1 MKQNNLFSHGR
12 DDAIYNSEQLK
23 LARLAAGKS
32 LIEVGEALGVT
43 RQYVHKLEVGATPSD
58 EHIKTL
64 ANFLNVQESF
74 FYKSRNRQ
82 IELEQCHFRSV
93 RSSTQTLKKMVMSQ
107 VEILDTHFLKL
118 LENEIDFPE
127 IKIPEIAD
135 ADISSV
141 TQIELLAERVRRDLN
156 IGLGPISNMT
166 KLLEYIGCLVVNIK
180 DVDERVDA
188 FSIYNSRPL
197 VIRNTAKIS
206 PCRLRFDLAH
216 ELGHLIMHQ
225 GIESGCRKTEEQA
238 NNFASAF
245 LMPRSTFSTEFPKM
259 RGRNFNWDALGELKI
274 RWGVS
279 YKAIIYRAA
288 KLGLITQEKAKS
300 GFTYLNRSG
309 QSKSEDNDDK
319 VVVENPSLVQTAIN
333 ILDSYT
339 WTKLLKESSINERI
353 LIDRYMLSLPKPRLS
368 LV

>member
-1 MKQNNLFSHGR
+1 MKQNNLFSHHI
-12 DDAIYNSEQLK
+12 DDSNYNSEQLK

-43 RQYVHKLEVGATPSD
+43 RQYVHKLETGTTPSD
-58 EHIKTL
+58 DQIKTL
-64 ANFLNVQESF
+64 ADFLNVQETF

-93 RSSTQTLKKMVMSQ
+93 RSSTQTLKKTVMSQ
-107 VEILDTHFLKL
+107 VEVLDTHILKL

-127 IKIPEIAD
+127 IKIPDIGD
-135 ADISSV
+135 TDISSIN
-141 TQIELLAERVRRDLN
+141 QIELLAEKIRRELG

-188 FSIYNSRPL
+188 FSLYNTRPL
-197 VIRNTAKIS
+197 VIRNTAKLS

-245 LMPRSTFSTEFPKM
+245 LMPRTTFSTEFPKM
-259 RGRNFNWDALGELKI
+259 RGRNFNWDALSKLKV

-279 YKAIIYRAA
+279 YKAIIFRAA

-309 QSKSEDNDDK
+309 QSKNEENDDK
-319 VVVENPSLVQTAIN
+319 ILVEQPSLVQSAIN
-333 ILDSYT
+333 ILDSYA
-339 WTKLLKESSINERI
+339 WSCILKESSIKESVFI
-353 LIDRYMLSLPKPRLS
+353 ERYMLSLPKPKLT

>member
-1 MKQNNLFSHGR
+1 MKQNNLFSHNQ

-43 RQYVHKLEVGATPSD
+43 RQYVHKLEAGTSPSD
-58 EHIKTL
+58 EQIKTL
-64 ANFLNVQESF
+64 ADFLNVQESF

-93 RSSTQTLKKMVMSQ
+93 RSSTQTLKKTVMSQ
-107 VEILDTHFLKL
+107 VEMLDTHFLKL
-118 LENEIDFPE
+118 LENGIDFPE
-127 IKIPEIAD
+127 IKIPDIGD

-141 TQIELLAERVRRDLN
+141 NQIELLAEKVRRELS

-166 KLLEYIGCLVVNIK
+166 KLLEYIGCLVINIK
-180 DVDERVDA
+180 EVDERVDA
-188 FSIYNSRPL
+188 FSLYNTRPL
-197 VIRNTAKIS
+197 VIRNTAKLS

-245 LMPRSTFSTEFPKM
+245 LMPRTSFSTEFPKM
-259 RGRNFNWDALGELKI
+259 RGRNFNWDALSELKV

-309 QSKSEDNDDK
+309 QSKNEENDNK
-319 VVVENPSLVQTAIN
+319 ILVENPSLVQSAIN

-339 WTKLLKESSINERI
+339 WSKILKDSSIKERI
-353 LIDRYMLSLPKPRLS
+353 FIDRYMLSLPKPKLT